1 MSILMLELY
10 HIDYCGFTVDFQS
23 DKYEFFVF
31 DTPFQDCC
39 GHSVFLAFL
48 HDFRIS
54 LRISG

>member
-23 DKYEFFVF
+23 DKYEFFAF
-31 DTPFQDCC
+31 YTPFQVCC
-39 GHSVFLAFL
+39 GYSGFLAFP

-54 LRISG
+54 LSISG